1 MHHLAVAEEVTDFKE
16 AEMIGEGDEAK
27 AINIITYVVKLL
39 VTHHEIVVSVRWQK
53 SSKRKKRR

>member
-1 MHHLAVAEEVTDFKE
+1 MHHLTVAEEVTDFKE

-39 VTHHEIVVSVRWQK
+39 VTDHEIVVLVRWQK

>member
-1 MHHLAVAEEVTDFKE
+1 MHHLTVAEEVTDFKE
-16 AEMIGEGDEAK
+16 AKMTGEGNEAK

-39 VTHHEIVVSVRWQK
+39 VTHHKIVVLVRWQK

>member
-1 MHHLAVAEEVTDFKE
+1 VAEEVTDFKE

-39 VTHHEIVVSVRWQK
+39 VTDHEIVVLVRWQK

>member
-1 MHHLAVAEEVTDFKE
+1 VHHLAVPEEVTDIKE
-16 AEMIGEGDEAK
+16 AEMTEEGDEAK

-39 VTHHEIVVSVRWQK
+39 VTHHVLVASVRWQK